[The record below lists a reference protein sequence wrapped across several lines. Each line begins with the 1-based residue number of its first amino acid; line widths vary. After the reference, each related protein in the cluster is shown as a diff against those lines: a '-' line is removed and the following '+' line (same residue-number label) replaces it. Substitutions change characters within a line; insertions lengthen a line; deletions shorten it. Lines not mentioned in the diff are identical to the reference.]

1 MVAPT
6 RTSIPPSNPGRG
18 NHVADREIV
27 AVVWHEHTHSIDIV
41 YEEGHPDTL
50 MGTRK
55 MAAQMAE
62 GFGLELVPT
71 TTGTL
76 LWARPAHS

>member
-1 MVAPT
+1 M
-6 RTSIPPSNPGRG
+6 
-18 NHVADREIV
+18 

-55 MAAQMAE
+55 MAAQTAE
-62 GFGLELVPT
+62 GFGHELVPT
-71 TTGTL
+71 ATGTL
-76 LWARPAHS
+76 LGRVRPFPDLYPGGIHGLTQV